1 MVMDVL
7 KSPVFIIS
15 CIIFALHQLLQ
26 KGLEIP
32 LPLIDDYLDNL
43 LAMPIILTFLLVE
56 RRMLFKKGSDY
67 RLPLLDVVMATLYIS
82 MITEVIFPWLS
93 DKFTADWLDLVFYAI
108 GSLIYFLTIN
118 RFPSKNKAPSSSN
131 AKD

>member
-118 RFPSKNKAPSSSN
+118 RFPSKNKTPSSSN